1 MKGMNLLMKSFE
13 YTIRDELGIHA
24 RPAGLLVKEVKALD
38 SDVTIKNGEKSADA
52 SKLFAVMGL
61 GIKKG
66 DTVMVI
72 IEGGNE
78 DASKKIIEEF
88 FVSNL

>member
-1 MKGMNLLMKSFE
+1 MKGMNLSMKSFE

-78 DASKKIIEEF
+78 DSSKKIIEEF